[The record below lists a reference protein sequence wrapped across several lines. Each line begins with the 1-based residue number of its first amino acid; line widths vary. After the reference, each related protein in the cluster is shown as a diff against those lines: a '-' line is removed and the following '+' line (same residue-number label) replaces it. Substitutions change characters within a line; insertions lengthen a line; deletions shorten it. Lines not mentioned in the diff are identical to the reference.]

1 MTRNLASVACGY
13 ATSAPRHRLE
23 NTQKFSGVDVI
34 ALLSSTFG
42 RWLRI
47 VVGLVLLIAGFC
59 LGPWGSIAC
68 VVGVIMMAAGASDVC
83 LLAPLFGGK
92 VAGSANRR

>member
-1 MTRNLASVACGY
+1 M
-13 ATSAPRHRLE
+13 
-23 NTQKFSGVDVI
+23 I

-47 VVGLVLLIAGFC
+47 VVGLILLIAGFC

-68 VVGVIMMAAGASDVC
+68 VVGVVMMAAGASDVC
-83 LLAPLFGGK
+83 LLAPVFGRPL
-92 VAGSANRR
+92 AGSANRR